1 MCNKG
6 RPFGEGERVVKK
18 KKDFYE
24 FCRIVEKLRAPDGCP
39 WDREQTHSSLLKH
52 LLEEAYEAADAI
64 MENDSEKMADELGDV
79 LLQIVMHAQIGKE
92 EGTFTIDDVTDAVSN
107 KMIQRHPHVFGDVK
121 VSGSEEVLD
130 NWEEIKKAQR
140 GQKTVYEA
148 MASVTKSLPA
158 LSKTTKIIGKAVKG
172 NLYSVEDKQNA
183 TGEEIGQKL
192 FDICALAYKNGIDP
206 ESELALFTKKF
217 IKNFKNIEENT

>member
-148 MASVTKSLPA
+148 MESVTKSLPA

>member
-1 MCNKG
+1 M
-6 RPFGEGERVVKK
+6 KK